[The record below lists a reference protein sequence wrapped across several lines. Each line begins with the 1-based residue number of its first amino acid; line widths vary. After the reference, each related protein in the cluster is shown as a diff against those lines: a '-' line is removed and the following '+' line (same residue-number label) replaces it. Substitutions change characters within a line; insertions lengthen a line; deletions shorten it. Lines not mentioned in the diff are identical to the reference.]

1 MWRIRTK
8 STSAYAWIIGL
19 LLAGFASQSEA
30 DSFDYA
36 PLNRVLGRVVN
47 SQGGVDYQATKTD
60 TDLRAFVD
68 QLAQISPDTHPALFP
83 NRADS
88 LAFWLNA
95 YNACVL
101 AGVSKA
107 YPISSVTEIAPAF
120 GFFKTQKFVVGGR
133 RVTLDHIEHEI
144 IRKQFADPRIHA
156 AINCAAVSCPRLLN
170 EAFTPD
176 KLDDQLNLVIRDM
189 IRNPMHVQINR
200 ETKVVSLSAIFDW
213 FASDFTSYV
222 QAREAGETVLDYV
235 SLFLSKD
242 DILYLQ
248 NHPDLQIVFL
258 DYDWSLNSQ

>member
-1 MWRIRTK
+1 MWRMLNK
-8 STSAYAWIIGL
+8 STPAHAWIIGL
-19 LLAGFASQSEA
+19 MFVGFASQSEA

-47 SQGGVDYQATKTD
+47 AQGGVDYEAAKTD
-60 TDLRAFVD
+60 TDLQAFVD
-68 QLAQISPDTHPALFP
+68 QLARISPDTHPALFSTP
-83 NRADS
+83 ADS
-88 LAFWLNA
+88 LAFWINA

-101 AGVSKA
+101 TGVSKA
-107 YPISSVTEIAPAF
+107 YPVSSVTEIAPLF
-120 GFFKTQKFVVGGR
+120 GFFKIYRFVVGGR

-176 KLDDQLNLVIRDM
+176 KLDDQLNLVMRDM

-235 SLFLSKD
+235 SLFLLKD